1 MTENE
6 AIEVFNEIL
15 SVPDEI
21 LLKYKNALNEDKE
34 NALIKLKCAQILA
47 VRCLKEIQMYRDG
60 KLSLVP
66 SDVFK
71 RKCEEL
77 DDYKE
82 IGTVEECRKAVE
94 KHRAKKPL
102 AGVDNY
108 GNEYSICRECSA
120 VVEIKENRC
129 DYCPDCGQAIQ
140 WDENLEGMEDE

>member
-21 LLKYKNALNEDKE
+21 LLKYKNALDEDKE

-82 IGTVEECRKAVE
+82 IGTVEELKNIQNKTISDLIKTIE
-94 KHRAKKPL
+94 KEFDSFEGDSIYLCEDGTIIETDSGYVSEWFREYKEVIKRR
-102 AGVDNY
+102 Y
-108 GNEYSICRECSA
+108 GI
-120 VVEIKENRC
+120 
-129 DYCPDCGQAIQ
+129 
-140 WDENLEGMEDE
+140 